1 MCVWGG
7 YEIIMNI
14 FARGRH
20 DMCCYFCVSHLLER
34 QVIGEGALHVII
46 LTGGVHVVGAD
57 LWDVYDS

>member
-1 MCVWGG
+1 MICAVTS
-7 YEIIMNI
+7 
-14 FARGRH
+14 
-20 DMCCYFCVSHLLER
+20 VSHLLER